1 MLGFLVGRGMIA
13 RTVEVA
19 GGTCVE
25 LLSAGDLLQPSAS
38 EQPSFAR
45 MWWTALDSVELIVID
60 REAASR
66 ICSEPEVLAELV
78 SRGTRRAH
86 NLTVSAAIESVVGVE
101 NRVLLA
107 LWQLAENYGEV
118 SPEGVH
124 LSLRL
129 THEMLSSLIGS
140 RRPSVTS
147 ALTALGDRDLVT
159 RLPDRSWLLKGS
171 PPEP

>member
-1 MLGFLVGRGMIA
+1 MTVTTSEVPPGGFDPGEVAARPVLGFLVGRGMIA

-45 MWWTALDSVELIVID
+45 MWCTALDSVL
-60 REAASR
+60 
-66 ICSEPEVLAELV
+66 
-78 SRGTRRAH
+78 
-86 NLTVSAAIESVVGVE
+86 
-101 NRVLLA
+101 
-107 LWQLAENYGEV
+107 
-118 SPEGVH
+118 
-124 LSLRL
+124 
-129 THEMLSSLIGS
+129 GS